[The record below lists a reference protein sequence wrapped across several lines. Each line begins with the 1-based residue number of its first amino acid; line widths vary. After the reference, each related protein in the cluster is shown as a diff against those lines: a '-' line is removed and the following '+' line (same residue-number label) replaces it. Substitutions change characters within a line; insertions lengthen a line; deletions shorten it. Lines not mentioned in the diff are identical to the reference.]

1 MEYLCST
8 SGFNI
13 LLSLK
18 NYIVDLVELWIS
30 KNTLCTGPIISE
42 FCHLFTWK
50 TSFNLGFISNSH
62 SFVSCM
68 FVHHLRMQFIHMRE
82 LTFIPIL
89 PSPNFCYF
97 CLSVMNFTSY
107 WPCLMFRLL
116 IFDRHILY
124 LLFNIGTYLLFMHV
138 LLWFCFLWSFS
149 VNFLDSMISNFYNS
163 TNQTA
168 KVLFHHCRNFHT
180 SKRGLISFR
189 RNN

>member
-18 NYIVDLVELWIS
+18 NCIADLVELWIS

-116 IFDRHILY
+116 IFDQHILY

-138 LLWFCFLWSFS
+138 LLWFMFFMKFLCKFS
-149 VNFLDSMISNFYNS
+149 WQYD
-163 TNQTA
+163 Q
-168 KVLFHHCRNFHT
+168 
-180 SKRGLISFR
+180 
-189 RNN
+189 